1 MLLQLLYMR
10 GVIRFTGGAGY
21 ETGGAVNDYVAVV
34 RPF

>member
-10 GVIRFTGGAGY
+10 GEIRF
-21 ETGGAVNDYVAVV
+21 TGGAVNDYVAVV